1 MKHFLKPSILAF
13 LILSASCSLD
23 DRSED
28 VLGSRSDGLVC
39 TPASADHC
47 CLDTNDNC
55 GAAYGLSVNEYLEFL
70 AYSNG
75 SCTNNVSGEY
85 QCAAF
90 AKNFYSEQLYHIKC
104 SDGTESCRGFSQ
116 AWTPWNKEAQAY
128 VNVALDAEATNDN
141 EADRLFVFQSHNSG
155 WESTKELPRETDIL
169 VFENGGAGHFV
180 VVKVPDKESNNEYNL
195 PIIEQ
200 NVAMLSGN
208 GPGGSCHHRVLVAT
222 KQSDGRWEIP
232 SGIGNSYTYA
242 GFIRHNLAGIY
253 GDNGWHDDG
262 TSRSFRDAY
271 VYANAHSDNEI
282 GWAFDNG
289 GGPFVHRVH
298 RVSMQDFIYT
308 DTDHQYGTDGQSAI
322 ILAPNGREAFLVK
335 EGFWGAY
342 KCLPGP
348 QSNEDTT
355 LVSGNIGGAYW
366 LGAPTNNEHP
376 SNGTVFQDFECGFM
390 YVEGSKIKV
399 HLEPGRSNHCP
410 EPQLD
415 TYELVARSREACPD
429 LEVES
434 NWPVGALCDESREV
448 CDGKD
453 NNSDGFADENCGD
466 ASDGVLR
473 VRYSLLGCAERM
485 DVVGNVYAED
495 GTSIRSAWNPPFCR
509 LEHSNA
515 ILCDIPVDQNGR
527 YITGNVVSHLS
538 GRTYS
543 VCEQFEQSDSHYW
556 FGDLTAEWNGTELTP
571 QIVYDDVADVCR
583 FHIDVPEQVNDEPTQ
598 EAVCPNG
605 SCENGETCGS
615 CQDDCCPEPP
625 LILSPQEGTSWTEG
639 SAINVSWE
647 TSESAKRYMLA
658 FCEDPNYANCPFL
671 VDGIN
676 VGITQYAISELWNG
690 TWYVSARAI
699 PWDESGWGYYSNMV
713 RFNVISSNPVTIS
726 TSSDGVGGSSSS
738 DPSPTQPVDQGTGGT
753 PPSDPV
759 TTPPANQGSGGS
771 VPVDPVTCTDECT
784 AGTIG
789 CLNAQT
795 VTTCVGPTVDIPCY
809 HWLTTGSCATGETCI
824 QDQGC
829 FLCDVDGDGSLNATC
844 GGDDCDDLD
853 AARRP
858 GQQESCDGMDNDC
871 DFAVDE
877 DIPSSGTCTS
887 GIGACLRTGSI
898 VCTGG
903 AMHCDAVAG
912 QPSAEICGNGVDED
926 CNGTPDNG
934 CTPVCDPSDIACSTC
949 YEPIRSSTNIL
960 CVDDEGRLF
969 YRMDAFSYNGSLI
982 PQSQIAAGLWHAYV
996 WLDDEPWWIEMD
1008 LVPVAG
1014 ISGALYAVLPQTLPS
1029 GLCPFGITP
1038 SRHPIRVSNPYR
1050 GTFVSGGTSFALDG
1064 TLRVC
1069 GDAQTGLTANFT
1081 YLNDC
1086 GIAVQRDGSGR
1097 WSPAA
1102 AQAEADMTGARIH
1115 CTP

>member
-1 MKHFLKPSILAF
+1 LIIQALFVLFFTFGLSGCSLPERGDNEVTANSNDG
-13 LILSASCSLD
+13 LILDEQWQERISGSPDVRLVSLPPN
-23 DRSED
+23 
-28 VLGSRSDGLVC
+28 LGSYSDAWVYQFGDYRVHPDAVSVWNAHSPTYSCPTEAYPARMCQRHNMECGPTCVQIIERLAGRSGVTCEYQGIVAGCENYPSVHSACRAVGACGNVSDG
-39 TPASADHC
+39 
-47 CLDTNDNC
+47 
-55 GAAYGLSVNEYLEFL
+55 
-70 AYSNG
+70 YSNDSFHG
-75 SCTNNVSGEY
+75 TNGQQLVNVLSSLGYETH
-85 QCAAF
+85 
-90 AKNFYSEQLYHIKC
+90 LYN
-104 SDGTESCRGFSQ
+104 SSST
-116 AWTPWNKEAQAY
+116 Y
-128 VNVALDAEATNDN
+128 VNLDVVKSAIDANHPIIVAVSPHVYGVQ
-141 EADRLFVFQSHNSG
+141 ADYPNVVDS
-155 WESTKELPRETDIL
+155 
-169 VFENGGAGHFV
+169 HFV
-180 VVKVPDKESNNEYNL
+180 VVVGYGPVCKNALYDSSSPNAQRRGY
-195 PIIEQ
+195 IY
-200 NVAMLSGN
+200 MLDPGWKN
-208 GPGGSCHHRVLVAT
+208 GEMVCITEEALNTAIDEEWQGS
-222 KQSDGRWEIP
+222 
-232 SGIGNSYTYA
+232 SYTGIEVTRP
-242 GFIRHNLAGIY
+242 GFTA
-253 GDNGWHDDG
+253 
-262 TSRSFRDAY
+262 
-271 VYANAHSDNEI
+271 
-282 GWAFDNG
+282 
-289 GGPFVHRVH
+289 
-298 RVSMQDFIYT
+298 
-308 DTDHQYGTDGQSAI
+308 
-322 ILAPNGREAFLVK
+322 
-335 EGFWGAY
+335 
-342 KCLPGP
+342 
-348 QSNEDTT
+348 
-355 LVSGNIGGAYW
+355 
-366 LGAPTNNEHP
+366 HP
-376 SNGTVFQDFECGFM
+376 SATWYPLGT
-390 YVEGSKIKV
+390 
-399 HLEPGRSNHCP
+399 
-410 EPQLD
+410 
-415 TYELVARSREACPD
+415 
-429 LEVES
+429 
-434 NWPVGALCDESREV
+434 
-448 CDGKD
+448 
-453 NNSDGFADENCGD
+453 
-466 ASDGVLR
+466 
-473 VRYSLLGCAERM
+473 LL
-485 DVVGNVYAED
+485 
-495 GTSIRSAWNPPFCR
+495 
-509 LEHSNA
+509 
-515 ILCDIPVDQNGR
+515 
-527 YITGNVVSHLS
+527 
-538 GRTYS
+538 
-543 VCEQFEQSDSHYW
+543 
-556 FGDLTAEWNGTELTP
+556 
-571 QIVYDDVADVCR
+571 
-583 FHIDVPEQVNDEPTQ
+583 
-598 EAVCPNG
+598 
-605 SCENGETCGS
+605 
-615 CQDDCCPEPP
+615 
-625 LILSPQEGTSWTEG
+625 
-639 SAINVSWE
+639 
-647 TSESAKRYMLA
+647 
-658 FCEDPNYANCPFL
+658 L
-671 VDGIN
+671 VDGEYYYVTHPN
-676 VGITQYAISELWNG
+676 AYTGAMRLRHASEEALRANRIS
-690 TWYVSARAI
+690 TVRAI
-699 PWDESGWGYYSNMV
+699 NAAHDVLSCAEMAGEMETAWFLREYRDARTGTIYLVNLATQERADFINYDAYLSFEGRDEWRNTTQQEIAIWSGYRRKGFLGLAPGTLVTTDAPGVSTVWVVTLNEYGRVRLPIFNEPTADIYGYDISKIGSDPRFSANVTWNDLDVVAGIDGQMLTEEMARNCTGRRCLAALSCFDSASSSGGGEDGLVGNGACGDCSDDIPDESTPADTAPIPEIGSAGAPSEDPSTGSGGSSEAGNGGSSGEAVVITESPSN
-713 RFNVISSNPVTIS
+713 
-726 TSSDGVGGSSSS
+726 GVGGSPPV
-738 DPSPTQPVDQGTGGT
+738 DPTPDPPVEEGSGGTAPEDPDSTPPDQGTGGT
-753 PPSDPV
+753 PSSDPV

-771 VPVDPVTCTDECT
+771 APVDPVTCTDECT